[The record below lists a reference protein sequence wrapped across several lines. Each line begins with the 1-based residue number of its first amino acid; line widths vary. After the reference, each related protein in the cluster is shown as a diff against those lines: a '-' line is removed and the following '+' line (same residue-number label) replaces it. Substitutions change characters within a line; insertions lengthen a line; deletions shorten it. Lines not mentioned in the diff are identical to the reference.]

1 MEQQIDAIVKPS
13 KSRARKRKKNEAETV
28 SGSSWARGGLLI
40 PLQDL
45 ERYQDEE
52 VARLRDAMNVAADQD
67 MEANMD
73 KRPATA
79 KLRMLA
85 EVMEILQK
93 CVRIFIVRKVF

>member
-1 MEQQIDAIVKPS
+1 
-13 KSRARKRKKNEAETV
+13 
-28 SGSSWARGGLLI
+28 
-40 PLQDL
+40 
-45 ERYQDEE
+45 
-52 VARLRDAMNVAADQD
+52 MNVAADQD

-93 CVRIFIVRKVF
+93 CVHIFIVRNVF